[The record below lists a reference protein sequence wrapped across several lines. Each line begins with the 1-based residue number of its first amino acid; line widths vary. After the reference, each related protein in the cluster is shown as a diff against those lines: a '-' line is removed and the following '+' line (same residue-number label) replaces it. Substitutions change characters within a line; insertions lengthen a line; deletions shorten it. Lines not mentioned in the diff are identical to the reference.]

1 MFNKFHKA
9 LVDNYHTSIRKQ
21 IAHPKF
27 SHANFDDAYHLEKN
41 CLLEQVSKRGN
52 SYVLLCSNKQFF
64 YVSKETFDPTVI
76 QQLIPKHLLTYYPEL
91 LL

>member
-1 MFNKFHKA
+1 MFNKFHQV
-9 LVDNYHTSIRKQ
+9 LIDNYRMSIRKQ
-21 IAHPKF
+21 VLHPKF
-27 SHANFDDAYHLEKN
+27 SHANFDDAYHLERN

-52 SYVLLCSNKQFF
+52 SYVLLFSSKKFF
-64 YVSKETFDPTVI
+64 YVSKEDFDSTVI

>member
-9 LVDNYHTSIRKQ
+9 LIDNYRTSIRKQ

-27 SHANFDDAYHLEKN
+27 NHINFGDAYHLGKN

-52 SYVLLCSNKQFF
+52 SYVLLFSDRQFL
-64 YVSKETFDPTVI
+64 YVSKETFDSTAI
-76 QQLIPKHLLTYYPEL
+76 QQLIPKHLLTHYPEL